1 MKTTSTLVCAVLVT
15 AFFATVAYAAK
26 GDRLNTAKEASC
38 IAEAKQRFSV
48 FHRRKRKTFVRNC
61 MRRD

>member
-1 MKTTSTLVCAVLVT
+1 MKTTSTLVCAILVT

-26 GDRLNTAKEASC
+26 GDRLNTAEEASC

-48 FHRRKRKTFVRNC
+48 LHPRSGKTL
-61 MRRD
+61 